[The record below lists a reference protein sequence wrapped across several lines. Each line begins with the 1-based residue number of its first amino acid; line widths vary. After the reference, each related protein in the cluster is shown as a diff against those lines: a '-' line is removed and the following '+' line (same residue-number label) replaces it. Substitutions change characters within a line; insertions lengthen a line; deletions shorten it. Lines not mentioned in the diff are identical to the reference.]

1 MKKLKKERENDV
13 GKYRKIVFIHYSQ
26 FVFITQIK
34 IKFLNIKKE
43 YFYLNVIYFFK

>member
-26 FVFITQIK
+26 FVFIT
-34 IKFLNIKKE
+34 
-43 YFYLNVIYFFK
+43 